1 MSRLSLVPMQPDD
14 PALKAMFAEV
24 RARGIEVPNVYRTLG
39 HAPAMLR
46 AWLDMAWPIRLN
58 AKTSRALRELVILRA
73 AQVAGVDYEWAHH
86 VQMALAA
93 GVPQAQIDALAGAS
107 ASPHFS
113 AAERAAIRMAEEV
126 TRGPGASAEGMAE
139 LARHY
144 EPDEQV
150 ELVLTASFYACVG
163 RFLTS
168 FAVELEPKY
177 KTPA

>member
-1 MSRLSLVPMQPDD
+1 MSRLPLVPMQPED

-73 AQVAGVDYEWAHH
+73 AQAAGIEYEWVHH

-93 GVPQAQIDALAGAS
+93 GVSQARIDALKNWP
-107 ASPHFS
+107 ASPLFDE
-113 AAERAAIRMAEEV
+113 AERAALRMADEV
-126 TRGPGASAEGMAE
+126 TRGPGASADSMAE

-144 EPDEQV
+144 RPDEQV

-168 FAVELEPKY
+168 FAVELEPGR
-177 KTPA
+177 

>member
-126 TRGPGASAEGMAE
+126 TRGPGASADCMAE